1 MCRTVSRCILA
12 LSAAAAVA
20 VAGCERSAPPPAQST
35 EQAKPAP
42 AAPPPAA
49 PAAPPAPA
57 PSVQPALPVEG
68 QPVNADARALE
79 TMLERIND
87 YAALHKKIEDTLPKL
102 SDETTPEK
110 IDKNQRALG
119 RLIQEQRRGAKP
131 GDIFTPDAQ
140 AVIKRLL
147 ARVFAGPEGAALRA
161 SIMDENPGPIKLKV
175 NSRYPDTI
183 PLSTVP
189 PQVLQGLPKLP
200 EEMEYRFI
208 GPHLILMDV
217 HAHII
222 VDLIEHALPS

>member
-1 MCRTVSRCILA
+1 MCRIVFRRFLA
-12 LSAAAAVA
+12 LPAAAALA
-20 VAGCERSAPPPAQST
+20 LAACNRGAPPPAQST

-42 AAPPPAA
+42 AAPAQ
-49 PAAPPAPA
+49 
-57 PSVQPALPVEG
+57 PSVQPAPPPEG

-79 TMLERIND
+79 SMLARIND
-87 YAALHKKIEDTLPKL
+87 YAELHKKLEDSLPKL
-102 SDETTPEK
+102 SKESTPEQ
-110 IDKNQRALG
+110 IDKKQRALG
-119 RLIQEQRRGAKP
+119 RLIQEKRREAKP
-131 GDIFTPDAQ
+131 GDIFTPEAQ

-161 SIMDENPGPIKLKV
+161 SIMDENPVAIKLAV

-200 EEMEYRFI
+200 EEMEFRFI
-208 GPHLILMDV
+208 GRHLILMDV

-222 VDLIEHALPS
+222 VDLIQNALPA